1 MHNDSIETLLLRHYG
16 RNASAPAGL
25 EQQLV
30 ASVRRQ
36 ETEQRWQQS
45 MTSQL
50 RERRI
55 SRRSIVRLVALT
67 SAGASLLSVGLESL
81 HSVEAALVGQRQ
93 DAVHVP

>member
-1 MHNDSIETLLLRHYG
+1 MHNDSLETLLLRHYG

-36 ETEQRWQQS
+36 ESELRWQKNV
-45 MTSQL
+45 TTHL

-55 SRRSIVRLVALT
+55 SRRSAVRLVALT
-67 SAGASLLSVGLESL
+67 SAGAGLLSVGIESL
-81 HSVEAALVGQRQ
+81 RSVEAALVGQRQ